1 MDFFENVGQHFYAQR
16 AKPASQRRT
25 RLDRRTAVRL
35 RDMPETITSHPI
47 HDIGFFN
54 AVYAMAKLADS
65 KGITEQT
72 IAMDMV
78 KELLDMEAGMSNREV
93 FEELLA
99 EHKQLNKEY
108 DFEFPR

>member
-1 MDFFENVGQHFYAQR
+1 MELDQNT
-16 AKPASQRRT
+16 QRRV
-25 RLDRRTAVRL
+25 RLDRKTAIRL

-54 AVYAMAKLADS
+54 CAFAMAKLAES

-78 KELLDMEAGMSNREV
+78 KELLDMKAGMSNREA
-93 FEELLA
+93 FEELIK
-99 EHKQLNKEY
+99 HKQLNNTKK
-108 DFEFPR
+108 RAT